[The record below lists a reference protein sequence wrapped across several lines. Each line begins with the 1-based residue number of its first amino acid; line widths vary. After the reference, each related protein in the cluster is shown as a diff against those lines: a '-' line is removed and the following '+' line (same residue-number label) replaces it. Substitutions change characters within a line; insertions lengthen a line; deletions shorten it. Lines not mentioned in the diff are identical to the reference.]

1 MYILLRACGRFPTVS
16 VRLELLELHCDS
28 NFYKMAIKKKH
39 SEIDKGGFIISLLG
53 GGVPSMCLVL
63 V

>member
-28 NFYKMAIKKKH
+28 NFYKMVIKKH